1 MDHSNGMDIGDRV
14 KSLVDNLSEKRKR
27 QLLDLLI
34 EWQQKEQRD
43 DERIPCLIAVDYSD
57 KKRVYHDFI
66 QDLSKGGV
74 FIETREPLTIGEQI
88 SMTFAMP
95 NTQNHFKVSGKIVRL
110 ANDGV
115 GIRFDNK
122 LSIYQEE
129 IIRKLINDKERR

>member
-1 MDHSNGMDIGDRV
+1 MDIGDRV